1 MHRVLEKC
9 CKKFSENVKLNNM
22 QVLDRNIVII
32 QYQCNDLHK
41 DSKIGDPN
49 AVY

>member
-9 CKKFSENVKLNNM
+9 CKKFSENVKLTNM
-22 QVLDRNIVII
+22 QVLARNIVMI
-32 QYQCNDLHK
+32 QYQCNNMHK
-41 DSKIGDPN
+41 HIEIGDPN